1 VRPATA
7 RRRLGPGRGLL
18 AAVALAA
25 LAGCATTGHE
35 DPADP
40 FEGFNRSVYS
50 FNDTF
55 DRAIAKP
62 VATAYT
68 NVVPAPTRGWV
79 RNFFSN
85 IADLF
90 IGVNDM
96 LSGKPIDAATDW
108 MRFAVNSTIGIFG
121 MNDVATDMRL
131 EKHTADF
138 GLTFGHWGAGPGPYL
153 VWPILGSSDARD
165 SVGKVLDWYADP
177 VTHVYPID
185 VRYGLIVLRATSDRA
200 DLLAASRL
208 LEEAALDKYAFQRD
222 AYLQHRRS
230 LIYGGHPPREKPPSQ
245 QQPEPA
251 PNGAAPAAGLHADS
265 DAAPAEDSGPKAR
278 VAAVYEPRMPAN
290 YQEVLT
296 VEDAR

>member
-1 VRPATA
+1 MRPARGRA
-7 RRRLGPGRGLL
+7 RLENVRGLL
-18 AAVALAA
+18 AAAA
-25 LAGCATTGHE
+25 LVLLTGCATTAHR
-35 DPADP
+35 DPGDP
-40 FEGFNRSVYS
+40 FEGFNRSMYA

-62 VATAYT
+62 VATGYT
-68 NVVPAPTRGWV
+68 KVVPAPARGWV

-90 IGVNDM
+90 IGVNDL

-108 MRFAVNSTIGIFG
+108 MRFAVNTTIGVFG
-121 MNDVATDMRL
+121 MNDVASDMRL

-185 VRYGLIVLRATSDRA
+185 VRYGVILLRATSQRA

-208 LEEAALDKYAFQRD
+208 LEQAALDKYAFQRD

-230 LIYGGHPPREKPPSQ
+230 LIYGGHPPRERPPSHQ
-245 QQPEPA
+245 APEPEPRSAA
-251 PNGAAPAAGLHADS
+251 PGGSHAASGAAPSAGAG
-265 DAAPAEDSGPKAR
+265 AQAR
-278 VAAVYEPRMPAN
+278 FAAVYQPRTPAN
-290 YQEVLT
+290 YQAVLT